1 MKFFFHNNLKS
12 NDILVN
18 TFKGKCM
25 IETIQL
31 DSANINNRKIRGKT
45 IIFNSSFDSILNAI
59 RLNSSNLNKNSIDKY
74 FINIVDTQKNNGVY
88 IILPYKI
95 NN

>member
-1 MKFFFHNNLKS
+1 M
-12 NDILVN
+12 DILRIN
-18 TFKGKCM
+18 NNKNKNKKFSYM
-25 IETIQL
+25 
-31 DSANINNRKIRGKT
+31 NINNRKIRGKT

-59 RLNSSNLNKNSIDKY
+59 RLNSSNLTENSIDKY